1 MLSIIKSMSLIGLEG
16 YLVNIEIDVSAGIP
30 CWDIVGLP
38 DASVK
43 EAKERVRTA
52 IKNSGYDMQS
62 RKIVVNLSPADIKK
76 EGSFF
81 DLPIAIGILAC
92 SGNINKKSI
101 EDTIF
106 IGELSLDGKINKVNG
121 VLPMCIEAKKLGIKR
136 VILPIEN
143 TKEAAVVKEIEV
155 IGAKSLIEVVNF
167 LNYRIHIESTKFDL
181 KKLFHNREAEIL
193 DFSEVK
199 GQENIKR
206 ALEIAAAGGHN
217 CLLIGSPGSGKTML
231 ARRVPSI
238 LPDLTFEESLETTKI
253 HSIAGI
259 LEKNVALITKRPFRS
274 PHHTVSSISLIGGG
288 RIPKPGEIS
297 LAHNGVLFLDELPE
311 FNKNTLEV
319 LRGPLEDKVVTIS
332 RINASLTYPCNFM
345 FIASM
350 NPCPCGYLGSR
361 EKECS
366 CSEQSISRY
375 IGKISG
381 PLLDRID
388 IQIEVSQVK
397 YQNLENNTKIETSQE
412 VKKRV
417 NDARKIQQNRY
428 KKEKIYS
435 NSALTPKLIEKYCK
449 LDSKGKQ
456 ILELAFNRLGL
467 SARAYGRILKVART
481 IADLANEKNIL
492 KTHVAEAVQYR
503 NLDKRYFKN

>member
-62 RKIVVNLSPADIKK
+62 RKIVVNLSQADIKK

-417 NDARKIQQNRY
+417 NDARKIQQDRY